1 MQFREGAQPEGN
13 YRQDRD
19 QQYRQSPDRE
29 ADGDRQYEE
38 RPRVRTFDDR
48 QNGHGNGH
56 ADGDH
61 HSNGGEQAP
70 VTPVQIEFPQPAMA
84 EAAPASDAQPEAA
97 APPVRRGRPR
107 RPKVEAAA
115 EPAEG

>member
-1 MQFREGAQPEGN
+1 MQYRGDGGQSEGN

-29 ADGDRQYEE
+29 GDDNRQYEE

-56 ADGDH
+56 SDVDH
-61 HSNGGEQAP
+61 QSNGGEHAP

-84 EAAPASDAQPEAA
+84 DAAPEEAPAEEAAPVA
-97 APPVRRGRPR
+97 RRGRPR
-107 RPKVEAAA
+107 RPRAETA